1 MNKVISEHV
10 GNDITGLAES
20 ASLFKL
26 NEEGELRLYL
36 NRLLSQ
42 EELDSLAITLGKLK
56 QDGCLLPI
64 SFRCTDVTFDT
75 IIEAVEEVI
84 IPANV
89 MIGWQL
95 LKETEKGFPV
105 WGWVMV
111 GIGLIAATA
120 GIHYVG
126 ESRK

>member
-1 MNKVISEHV
+1 MKKVILEHI
-10 GNDITGLAES
+10 GNNITGLADS

-42 EELDSLAITLGKLK
+42 EELDSLAVTLGQLK
-56 QDGCLLPI
+56 QDGCVLPI
-64 SFRCTDVTFDT
+64 EFRYTDSTFGT

-105 WGWVMV
+105 WGWIILGAGLVVAVME
-111 GIGLIAATA
+111 G
-120 GIHYVG
+120 
-126 ESRK
+126 RK

>member
-10 GNDITGLAES
+10 GNDITGLADS

-42 EELDSLAITLGKLK
+42 EELDSLAVTLGQLK
-56 QDGCLLPI
+56 QDGCVLPI
-64 SFRCTDVTFDT
+64 EFRYTDSTFGT

-105 WGWVMV
+105 WGWIILGAGLVVAVME
-111 GIGLIAATA
+111 G
-120 GIHYVG
+120 
-126 ESRK
+126 RK